1 MGRKR
6 KLTDEQIC
14 EKYGSVE
21 AYEAHMANVRKYQ
34 AEHADELRQYRWNNR
49 YKLRERAMQYRKDH
63 PEQYERTR
71 GKQKERR
78 RADPEYAL
86 CCKCHVNSRCLA
98 IDLGVY
104 PENSNIHH
112 CFGWVV
118 DSFVVLDRDD
128 HLWLHSMYGRAND
141 KVGVKE
147 ILKNRPLLT
156 RKPVFVY
163 KGEVVSVK
171 KLHSKSLG

>member
-14 EKYGSVE
+14 EKYGSVA
-21 AYEAHMANVRKYQ
+21 AYEAHMASVRKYQ

-49 YKLRERAMQYRKDH
+49 YKLRERATQYRKDH
-63 PEQYERTR
+63 PEQYERTK

-86 CCKCHVNSRCLA
+86 CCKCRINSRCLA
-98 IDLGVY
+98 IDLGIY

-128 HLWLHSMYGRAND
+128 HLLLHSMYGRAND
-141 KVGVKE
+141 RVGVKE
-147 ILKNRPLLT
+147 ILKNRSLLI

-163 KGEVVSVK
+163 KGEVVSAKAVR
-171 KLHSKSLG
+171 SLA

>member
-6 KLTDEQIC
+6 KLTEEQIC

-21 AYEAHMANVRKYQ
+21 AYESHMASVRKYQ

-49 YKLRERAMQYRKDH
+49 YKLRERATQYRKDH
-63 PEQYERTR
+63 PDQYERTK

-78 RADPEYAL
+78 KADPEYAL
-86 CCKCHVNSRCLA
+86 CCKCRINSRCLA

-112 CFGWVV
+112 CFGWFV

-128 HLWLHSMYGRAND
+128 HLMLHSMYGRSNES
-141 KVGVKE
+141 VGVKE
-147 ILKNRPLLT
+147 ILKNRTLLK

-163 KGEVVSVK
+163 KGEVVSAKAVR
-171 KLHSKSLG
+171 SLA

>member
-21 AYEAHMANVRKYQ
+21 SYESHIANVRKYQ
-34 AEHADELRQYRWNNR
+34 AEHTDELRQYRWNNR
-49 YKLRERAMQYRKDH
+49 YKLRERATKYRKDH
-63 PEQYERTR
+63 PEQYERTKGR
-71 GKQKERR
+71 QKERR
-78 RADPEYAL
+78 MADPEYAL
-86 CCKCHVNSRCLA
+86 HCKCRVNSRCLA

-118 DSFVVLDRDD
+118 DSFVVLGREE
-128 HLWLHSMYGRAND
+128 HLMLHFMYGRAND
-141 KVGVKE
+141 RVGVKE
-147 ILKNRPLLT
+147 ILKISPLLK

-163 KGEVVSVK
+163 KGEVVSAKAVR
-171 KLHSKSLG
+171 SLA

>member
-14 EKYGSVE
+14 EKYGSIE
-21 AYEAHMANVRKYQ
+21 AYEAHMESVRKYQ

-49 YKLRERAMQYRKDH
+49 YKLRERATQYRKDH
-63 PEQYERTR
+63 PEQYERTKGR
-71 GKQKERR
+71 QKERR
-78 RADPEYAL
+78 KIDPEYAMW
-86 CCKCHVNSRCLA
+86 CKCHVNSRCLA

-128 HLWLHSMYGRAND
+128 HLLLHSMYGRAND
-141 KVGVKE
+141 RVGVKE
-147 ILKNRPLLT
+147 ILKNRPLLN
-156 RKPVFVY
+156 RRPVFVY
-163 KGEVVSVK
+163 KGEVVSA
-171 KLHSKSLG
+171 KSVRSLA